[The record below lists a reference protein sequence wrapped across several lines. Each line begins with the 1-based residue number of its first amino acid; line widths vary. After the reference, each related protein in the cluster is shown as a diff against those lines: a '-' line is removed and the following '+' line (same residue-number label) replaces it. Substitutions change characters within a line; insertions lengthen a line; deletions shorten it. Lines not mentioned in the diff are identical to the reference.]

1 MKSKLQSKLL
11 LVTLLAAAAS
21 TISLSAAAAGRPE
34 LVKASLDAQR
44 PYITGELLI
53 QFKAG
58 TAAADKAAALK
69 PVGGNVLQSLVK
81 GGRGQLDLDRV
92 SFGGNVS
99 IETAMRLLQASPRVD
114 FAEPNWVYQHDT
126 VSNDPY
132 YLDGSLY
139 GMYGS
144 STSPSNIYGSGAGEA
159 WAVEHICSNKMIVG
173 VIDEGAMYTHED
185 LKANFWTNPFDAVDG
200 IDNDGNGYIDDV
212 HGWDFDGNDNSTF
225 DGSGDDHGTH
235 VSGTIAAVGG
245 NGIGVAGVCW
255 KAKIISAKFLG
266 ARGGTTANA
275 ILAIDYLSDLKTR
288 HALKMPAINNS
299 WGGGGFSQALKDA
312 IDRSGVAEILFI
324 AAAGNDGVDDDVSPH
339 YPSSYD
345 SETIVSVAS
354 IDSSGALSSFSNYGA
369 VSVDIGAP
377 GSSIVS
383 TVPSKAINPSK
394 VKSAYASYSGTS
406 MATPHVT
413 GAVVMLSSIKSGK
426 TALQLKDLLIS
437 KGTPTAS
444 LDGKTSSGKRLNL
457 GD

>member
-1 MKSKLQSKLL
+1 MKGKLL

-21 TISLSAAAAGRPE
+21 TISLNASASGRPD
-34 LVKASLDAQR
+34 LIKAGLDAQR
-44 PYITGELLI
+44 PYITGELLV

-69 PVGGNVLQSLVK
+69 PVGGSVLQSLVK

-92 SFGGNVS
+92 AFGGNVS
-99 IETAMRLLQASPRVD
+99 IETAIRVLQASPRVD
-114 FAEPNWVYQHDT
+114 FVEPNWVYQHDAE
-126 VSNDPY
+126 SNDPY

-159 WAVEHICSNKMIVG
+159 WAAGTTCGNKMIVG

-185 LKANFWTNPFDAVDG
+185 LAANFWTNPFDAADG
-200 IDNDGNGYIDDV
+200 IDNDGNGYVDDI
-212 HGWDFDGNDNSTF
+212 HGWDFDGNDNTTF

-266 ARGGTTANA
+266 KRGGTTANA
-275 ILAIDYLSDLKTR
+275 ILAIDYMTDLKTR
-288 HALKMPAINNS
+288 HELKMPALNNS
-299 WGGGGFSQALKDA
+299 WGGGAFSQALQDA
-312 IDRSGVAEILFI
+312 IDRAGMAEILFV

-345 SETIVSVAS
+345 SATIVSVAS

-369 VSVDIGAP
+369 TSVDIGAP

-383 TVPSKAINPSK
+383 TVPSKALDVSK
-394 VKSAYASYSGTS
+394 IKSKYASYSGTS

-413 GAVVMLSSIKSGK
+413 GAVLMLSYLKPGK
-426 TALQLKDLLIS
+426 TALQLKDMLIK
-437 KGTPTAS
+437 KGIPTAS
-444 LDGKTSSGKRLNL
+444 LDGKTTSGKRLNV